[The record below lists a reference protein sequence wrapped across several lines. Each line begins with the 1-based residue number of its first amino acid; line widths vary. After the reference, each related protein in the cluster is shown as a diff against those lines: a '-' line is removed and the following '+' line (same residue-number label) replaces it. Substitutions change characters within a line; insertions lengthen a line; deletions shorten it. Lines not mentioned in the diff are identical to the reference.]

1 MAETKIAT
9 EVDLA
14 RINEIVAEYNQQKWA
29 LIPLLQKIQDEIGYI
44 PPQSIPIVAK
54 ALGLFPSQVQGVIS
68 FYTQLYTEPRGKK
81 VVRVCRGTACHV
93 RGGKTILK
101 LVKQHLGIEEGQ
113 TTPDLEYTLET
124 VACIGVCALAPNI
137 VVGDRVYGRMNPK
150 KVEQLFKTPSR
161 HSEQSEESQTWVGCP
176 TSGNLPT
183 QGKLGEESRG
193 G

>member
-1 MAETKIAT
+1 MGRVNVAAED
-9 EVDLA
+9 DLT
-14 RINEIVAEYNQQKWA
+14 RINEIVAEYSQQKWP
-29 LIPLLQKIQDEIGYI
+29 LIPLVQKIQDEFGYI
-44 PPQSIPIVAK
+44 PPQSIPIIAE

-68 FYTQLYTEPRGKK
+68 FYEQLYTEPRGRK

-101 LVKQHLGIEEGQ
+101 LVKQHLSIEEGQ

-137 VVGDRVYGRMNPK
+137 TVSDQVHGHMNPK
-150 KVEQLFKTPSR
+150 RVEQLFRKD
-161 HSEQSEESQTWVGCP
+161 
-176 TSGNLPT
+176 
-183 QGKLGEESRG
+183 G